1 MTWKEMID
9 ALTPESMPTV
19 EWNGNRGIITEI
31 KSNARHR
38 GITVQF
44 EHLNYGTWFWEGH
57 TDGRS
62 KSIQDLKLIERK

>member
-19 EWNGNRGIITEI
+19 EYDGNRGIITEI
-31 KSNARHR
+31 KSNARNR

-44 EHLNYGTWFWEGH
+44 EHLKYGMWFWDGY

-62 KSIQDLKLIERK
+62 KNIKGLKLVERK